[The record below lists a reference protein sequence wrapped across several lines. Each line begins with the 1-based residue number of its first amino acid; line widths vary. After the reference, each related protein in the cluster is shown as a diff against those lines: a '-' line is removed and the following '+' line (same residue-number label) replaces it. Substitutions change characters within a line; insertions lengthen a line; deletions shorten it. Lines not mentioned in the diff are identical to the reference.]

1 MAEQRV
7 CILGASLMTGN
18 MGVSALAASLVKL
31 FKDAAPEAEISFF
44 LGARSEDPQRLNIQ
58 GKPVRISV
66 INYRL
71 SPRAKIREHL
81 LWLLLMSALYRTVPV
96 QSWKDGILRKN
107 RRLAAIRQSD
117 IVGNISGGDSF
128 SDIYGLGRF
137 LTESATSLIVIL
149 LGKNLCLLPQ
159 TYGPYKSCLAQ
170 HLARLIMERTGT
182 ILARDP
188 ESKALV
194 KMMLGGDPSK
204 TQALLC
210 PDVAF
215 ALEAA
220 PPRCEDIAPPLDA
233 ASHRDLIGLNVNGL
247 LYNGGYS
254 RNNMFGLAFDY
265 RGFVHDLAGRLL
277 ENTDCDL
284 LLIPHT
290 YGPPGDVES
299 DPQACREVFA
309 SLQKHGGRVHL
320 LEGEHNPHVVKGVVG
335 LCTFFIG
342 SRMHSCIAALSQ
354 GIPAMAVAY
363 SRKFKGVFDTAGMG
377 HMVVDARE
385 EDAESAI
392 RKILL
397 GYERREIE
405 RSNLQI
411 NVTGMKNDL
420 RDAFACILGRAAA
433 RREAT

>member
-1 MAEQRV
+1 
-7 CILGASLMTGN
+7 MTGN
-18 MGVSALAASLVKL
+18 MGVSALAASIVKL
-31 FKDAAPEAEISFF
+31 FRDAAPEAEISFF
-44 LGARSEDPQRLNIQ
+44 LGARTEDPQWLTISGR
-58 GKPVRISV
+58 PVRIEV

-71 SPRAKIREHL
+71 SPRAKVREHL
-81 LWLLLMSALYRTVPV
+81 LWLLLMAALYRIVPV
-96 QSWKDGILRKN
+96 ASWKEVILKKN

-170 HLARLIMERTGT
+170 HLARLIMKKSGT

-194 KMMLGGDPSK
+194 KVMLGGDASPK
-204 TQALLC
+204 QVLLC

-220 PPRCEDIAPPLDA
+220 APRREDISPPLDA
-233 ASHRDLIGLNVNGL
+233 GNHRGLIGLNVNGL

-265 RGFVHDLAGRLL
+265 RAFVHDLAGRLM
-277 ENTDCDL
+277 EDTYCEL

-290 YGPPGDVES
+290 YGPPSDVES
-299 DPQACREVFA
+299 DPQACREVYR
-309 SLQKHGGRVHL
+309 SLKKYAGRVHL
-320 LEGEHNPHVVKGVVG
+320 LEGEHDPHVVKGVIG

-377 HMVVDARE
+377 HMVVDARA
-385 EDAESAI
+385 EDAEAAI
-392 RKILL
+392 RKILS

-405 RSNLQI
+405 RSNLQT
-411 NVTGMKNDL
+411 NVSGMKNDL
-420 RDAFACILGRAAA
+420 RDAFAGILGRAAA
-433 RREAT
+433 

>member
-1 MAEQRV
+1 MARQRV
-7 CILGASLMTGN
+7 CILGASLVTGN

-31 FKDAAPEAEISFF
+31 FRDAAPEAEISFF
-44 LGARSEDPQRLNIQ
+44 LGARTGDPQWLRIS
-58 GKPVRISV
+58 GRPVRIEV

-81 LWLLLMSALYRTVPV
+81 LWLLLMAALYRIVPV
-96 QSWKDGILRKN
+96 ASWREGILRKN
-107 RRLAAIRQSD
+107 RRLAAVRQSD

-170 HLARLIMERTGT
+170 HLARLIMERAGT

-194 KMMLGGDPSK
+194 KVMLGGDTSPK
-204 TQALLC
+204 QVLLC

-215 ALEAA
+215 ALEAEA
-220 PPRCEDIAPPLDA
+220 PRLEDISPPLDTGN
-233 ASHRDLIGLNVNGL
+233 HRGLIGLNVNGL

-265 RGFVHDLAGRLL
+265 RAFVHDLAGRLMG
-277 ENTDCDL
+277 NTDCEL

-299 DPQACREVFA
+299 DPQACREVYVA
-309 SLQKHGGRVHL
+309 LKKYAGRVHL
-320 LEGEHNPHVVKGVVG
+320 LEGEHDPHVVKGVIG

-363 SRKFKGVFDTAGMG
+363 SRKFKGVFDTAGIG
-377 HMVVDARE
+377 HMVVDARA

-392 RKILL
+392 RKILA

-405 RSNLQI
+405 RSNLQTR
-411 NVTGMKNDL
+411 VSGMKDDL
-420 RDAFACILGRAAA
+420 RDAFAGILGRAVA
-433 RREAT
+433 